1 MSLEIFKTNVET
13 LQDADYLL
21 RELRR
26 SVSDG
31 VINFDIE
38 DSNRILRIEINREI
52 SEIVCSLFVKHGFYC
67 QKL

>member
-1 MSLEIFKTNVET
+1 MSLAIFKTNVET
-13 LQDADYLL
+13 PQEADYLL

-26 SVSDG
+26 TVSDG
-31 VINFDIE
+31 VINFDLE

-52 SEIVCSLFVKHGFYC
+52 SEIVCSLFVKQGFYC

>member
-13 LQDADYLL
+13 PQDADYLL

-26 SVSDG
+26 TVSDG
-31 VINFDIE
+31 VINFDLE
-38 DSNRILRIEINREI
+38 DTNRILRIEINREI
-52 SEIVCSLFVKHGFYC
+52 SEIVCSLFVKQGFYC